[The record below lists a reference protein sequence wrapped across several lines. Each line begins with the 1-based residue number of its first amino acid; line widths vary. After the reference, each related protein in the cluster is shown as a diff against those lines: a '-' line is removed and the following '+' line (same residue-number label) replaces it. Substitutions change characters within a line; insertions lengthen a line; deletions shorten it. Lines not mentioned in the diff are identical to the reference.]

1 MSREKELLALVGEEN
16 KALLLPYVEEIVFIE
31 GQLKELKKDN
41 FMKSHPNNPA
51 IKKRDKDAIRQYKE
65 FFQQYTNAIK
75 TISSIVGTGE
85 EEEES
90 PLRAWVKGR
99 LNAETELEHIRN
111 GKGIK
116 DL

>member
-41 FMKSHPNNPA
+41 FMKSHPNNPD

-75 TISSIVGTGE
+75 TISSIVGTDDV
-85 EEEES
+85 EEES

-99 LNAETELEHIRN
+99 MSAESELEHIRS

>member
-1 MSREKELLALVGEEN
+1 MSRKEDLLALVGEEN
-16 KALLLPYVEEIVFIE
+16 KVLLLPYVEEVVFIE

-85 EEEES
+85 AEEES
-90 PLRAWVKGR
+90 PLRVWVKSR
-99 LNAETELEHIRN
+99 TSSVMDDIRD
-111 GKGIK
+111 GKGLK
-116 DL
+116 PLC